1 MRLARRKLRSRL
13 AEVER
18 KKTSGLIFF
27 SLIII
32 LAIGFIAVKFG
43 LELLVKMAVI
53 LAPKSQP
60 VFQEQKRLL
69 PPPVINSTPN
79 ATNSAQ
85 ISISGYASPVAL
97 VSLIVN
103 GSLAD
108 SSEADSDGYFE
119 TKIQL
124 DKGDN
129 FVSVKYTD
137 SSLNESRESQSI
149 TINRDDEP
157 PMLIIESPSGGA
169 ILHGQ
174 DQKTVEIKG
183 KTEAETSLTI
193 NNRYASIQSD
203 GSFLSR
209 IQLQEGENEITI
221 LAKDKAGNLTE
232 RKISLR
238 WQP

>member
-1 MRLARRKLRSRL
+1 MRFVKRRSRSRL

-18 KKTSGLIFF
+18 KKTSRLVFF

-60 VFQEQKRLL
+60 VVQEQKRLL
-69 PPPVINSTPN
+69 PPPVVNSTPT

-85 ISISGYASPVAL
+85 ISISGYADPAAKVAL
-97 VSLIVN
+97 TVN
-103 GSLAD
+103 GSL
-108 SSEADSDGYFE
+108 SNSLNADSDGYFE

-124 DKGDN
+124 IKGDN

-149 TINRDDEP
+149 TINRDDESP
-157 PMLIIESPSGGA
+157 VLTIESPSSGSV
-169 ILHGQ
+169 LYGQ
-174 DQKTVEIKG
+174 DQKMVEVKG
-183 KTEAETSLTI
+183 KTEPEASLII
-193 NNRYASIQSD
+193 NNRYVSIRSD
-203 GSFLSR
+203 GSFSYKLG
-209 IQLQEGENEITI
+209 LQEGENEITV
-221 LAKDKAGNLTE
+221 LAKDKAGNVTE
-232 RKISLR
+232 KKISLR